1 MSCNILHGCGVCPAC
16 RRGRTNL
23 CSERSA
29 AGGAS
34 SEYIVVN
41 AENLVHLPDEIPLEQ
56 GALYWLASTCTARVE
71 RMAIQPGSR
80 VLVLGGGAA
89 GLMLLQLLKKKMPS
103 ILAVSEPVAAKRAL
117 ARSLGADL
125 VIDPA
130 TERIEELILMYS
142 DGQGFDAV
150 IDAAG
155 ELSAIEN
162 AVGLLARGGTLML
175 FSNYKVNDALRLSL
189 MELYWKQITIL
200 TCFGTA
206 KTNFTAD
213 YASTLRHL
221 NIACLID
228 QILPLD
234 EFQHAMQLYGSRQ
247 CLRILL
253 KI

>member
-1 MSCNILHGCGVCPAC
+1 
-16 RRGRTNL
+16 
-23 CSERSA
+23 
-29 AGGAS
+29 
-34 SEYIVVN
+34 
-41 AENLVHLPDEIPLEQ
+41 
-56 GALYWLASTCTARVE
+56 
-71 RMAIQPGSR
+71 
-80 VLVLGGGAA
+80 
-89 GLMLLQLLKKKMPS
+89 MPS

-175 FSNYKVNDALRLSL
+175 FSNYKANDLLKLSL
-189 MELYWKQITIL
+189 MELYWKEVTIL
-200 TCFGTA
+200 TSFGIDTS
-206 KTNFTAD
+206 NYTAD
-213 YASTLRHL
+213 SANILRHL

-247 CLRILL
+247 CLRILFENL
-253 KI
+253 TAKNSTSHFSRSVPARRRTSMLFVPAAFFALFSKNVFLILVILALAFL

>member
-1 MSCNILHGCGVCPAC
+1 MKSANLVQIGKIVIDEHCPEPKLTSPEQTLVRVRYAAINADDHSAFAGYLGRFYNSQRLLHEFSGEIVALGPQAAAQGFAVGDHVSCNILRGCGVCPAC
-16 RRGRTNL
+16 RRGRTDL
-23 CSERSA
+23 CSERS
-29 AGGAS
+29 
-34 SEYIVVN
+34 
-41 AENLVHLPDEIPLEQ
+41 
-56 GALYWLASTCTARVE
+56 
-71 RMAIQPGSR
+71 
-80 VLVLGGGAA
+80 
-89 GLMLLQLLKKKMPS
+89 
-103 ILAVSEPVAAKRAL
+103 
-117 ARSLGADL
+117 
-125 VIDPA
+125 
-130 TERIEELILMYS
+130 
-142 DGQGFDAV
+142 
-150 IDAAG
+150 AAG

-200 TCFGTA
+200 TCFGAA

>member
-1 MSCNILHGCGVCPAC
+1 
-16 RRGRTNL
+16 
-23 CSERSA
+23 
-29 AGGAS
+29 
-34 SEYIVVN
+34 
-41 AENLVHLPDEIPLEQ
+41 
-56 GALYWLASTCTARVE
+56 
-71 RMAIQPGSR
+71 
-80 VLVLGGGAA
+80 
-89 GLMLLQLLKKKMPS
+89 MPS
-103 ILAVSEPVAAKRAL
+103 IFAVSEPVAAKRAL

-130 TERIEELILMYS
+130 TERIEELILTHS

-175 FSNYKVNDALRLSL
+175 FSNYKANDLLKLSL
-189 MELYWKQITIL
+189 MELYWKEVTIL
-200 TCFGTA
+200 TSFGADTS
-206 KTNFTAD
+206 NYTAD
-213 YASTLRHL
+213 SANILRHL

>member
-1 MSCNILHGCGVCPAC
+1 
-16 RRGRTNL
+16 
-23 CSERSA
+23 
-29 AGGAS
+29 
-34 SEYIVVN
+34 
-41 AENLVHLPDEIPLEQ
+41 
-56 GALYWLASTCTARVE
+56 
-71 RMAIQPGSR
+71 
-80 VLVLGGGAA
+80 
-89 GLMLLQLLKKKMPS
+89 MPS
-103 ILAVSEPVAAKRAL
+103 ILAVSEPVAAKRSL
-117 ARSLGADL
+117 AHKLGADL

-142 DGQGFDAV
+142 DGQGFDVV

-200 TCFGTA
+200 TCFGAA

-221 NIACLID
+221 NIACLIG
-228 QILPLD
+228 QILRSTNFSTRCSSTAAANAY
-234 EFQHAMQLYGSRQ
+234 EFF
-247 CLRILL
+247 
-253 KI
+253 

>member
-1 MSCNILHGCGVCPAC
+1 
-16 RRGRTNL
+16 
-23 CSERSA
+23 
-29 AGGAS
+29 
-34 SEYIVVN
+34 
-41 AENLVHLPDEIPLEQ
+41 
-56 GALYWLASTCTARVE
+56 
-71 RMAIQPGSR
+71 
-80 VLVLGGGAA
+80 
-89 GLMLLQLLKKKMPS
+89 MPS

-162 AVGLLARGGTLML
+162 AVGLIGQ
-175 FSNYKVNDALRLSL
+175 V
-189 MELYWKQITIL
+189 
-200 TCFGTA
+200 
-206 KTNFTAD
+206 
-213 YASTLRHL
+213 
-221 NIACLID
+221 
-228 QILPLD
+228 LPLD